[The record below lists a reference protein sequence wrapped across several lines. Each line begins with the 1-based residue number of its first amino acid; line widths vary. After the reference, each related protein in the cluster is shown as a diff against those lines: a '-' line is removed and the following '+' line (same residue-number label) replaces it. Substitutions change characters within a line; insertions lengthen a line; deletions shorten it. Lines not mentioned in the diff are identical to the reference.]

1 METRSRFE
9 SIRPTNLL
17 RRIKRFRI
25 RRHHVHHVSLAT
37 VALIAIAV
45 FFVLGAVLR
54 LAMGPVS
61 LGPFS
66 DQLRDFVLHALPGL
80 EIKYDDAALEWSRD
94 EGRVNLII
102 VGARVL
108 DDKQHIVAQAPQ
120 AEIGLSANALLGGNV
135 QI

>member
-1 METRSRFE
+1 M
-9 SIRPTNLL
+9 RPANLL
-17 RRIKRFRI
+17 RRIRRFRI

-66 DQLRDFVLHALPGL
+66 DQLRNSVLNARPGL
-80 EIKYDDAALEWSRD
+80 EIR
-94 EGRVNLII
+94 
-102 VGARVL
+102 
-108 DDKQHIVAQAPQ
+108 
-120 AEIGLSANALLGGNV
+120 
-135 QI
+135 